1 MEDEDEHVR
10 DSAYYALE
18 ASELRFGRPFCLGFA
33 LAEALSHGALR
44 CASRRWSVA
53 SGRMTSA
60 RMTPSSP
67 RRGLLLFHLFFRITF
82 LPYFSSLSKLSNL

>member
-18 ASELRFGRPFCLGFA
+18 ASERFSEGLFA